1 MRGVPLPYVKQGLIR
16 FTCLDYAE
24 LAADDRERIDA
35 LCESVG
41 GPYSDALHDV
51 MCSPRSIRAIA
62 LDRHVSEST
71 LYRLRARFYMAWGDT
86 HPPGMPGG

>member
-1 MRGVPLPYVKQGLIR
+1 MSYFKKMRGVKLPYARQGLIR
-16 FTCLDYAE
+16 FTCLNYSE
-24 LAADDRERIDA
+24 LAASDRERIDG

-41 GPYSDALHDV
+41 GPYADALFDV

-71 LYRLRARFYMAWGDT
+71 LYRLRARFYMDWDGS
-86 HPPGMPGG
+86 